1 MSRRLMA
8 MVCALGMLA
17 GAAEDAFQGD
27 WKGTLRRADGQ
38 EETVFAQVLAQ
49 GKGTYRAVLRR
60 VIHAV
65 GDRESLATL
74 EGKAEGGAVT
84 FAGGAG
90 IREGVF
96 SGATPA
102 GQVSLKPYRHVSP
115 TLGERP
121 PAGAKVILGPETELS
136 GFQGSRR
143 TGGIVNLNRSLQN
156 ASNCVGYLF
165 CRIDSDA
172 ERDVVLKTGSD
183 DGIVVFLN
191 GQRLYTKDVPRALK
205 ADEDSVPLHLRQGE
219 NELLLKVIQGGG
231 DWQGVA
237 RVCDASGRAVSGV
250 RFRPEGSAGK
260 ALAPN
265 GTVLCWLASGPYRR
279 GEGQQ
284 GSLAELA
291 FAPER
296 GVEAASWQLVDCGPD
311 RSGYRWNL
319 LPGGVAEIARGGGS
333 MVSVEQMGSF
343 RMHLEFRN
351 AMMPEA
357 RGQGRSNSGVYLHGR
372 YEIQVLDSFGLEPR
386 NNDCA
391 GIYQQAVPLANACLA
406 PGEWQTYDIDFT
418 AAQFDQAGNKTR
430 DAELTLRFNGVL
442 VHDRLA
448 IRCTPGGFG
457 QKDVPKGP
465 LMLQDHGNPV
475 QFRNIWFVEK

>member
-1 MSRRLMA
+1 
-8 MVCALGMLA
+8 
-17 GAAEDAFQGD
+17 
-27 WKGTLRRADGQ
+27 
-38 EETVFAQVLAQ
+38 
-49 GKGTYRAVLRR
+49 
-60 VIHAV
+60 
-65 GDRESLATL
+65 
-74 EGKAEGGAVT
+74 
-84 FAGGAG
+84 
-90 IREGVF
+90 
-96 SGATPA
+96 
-102 GQVSLKPYRHVSP
+102 
-115 TLGERP
+115 
-121 PAGAKVILGPETELS
+121 
-136 GFQGSRR
+136 
-143 TGGIVNLNRSLQN
+143 
-156 ASNCVGYLF
+156 
-165 CRIDSDA
+165 
-172 ERDVVLKTGSD
+172 
-183 DGIVVFLN
+183 
-191 GQRLYTKDVPRALK
+191 
-205 ADEDSVPLHLRQGE
+205 
-219 NELLLKVIQGGG
+219 
-231 DWQGVA
+231 
-237 RVCDASGRAVSGV
+237 
-250 RFRPEGSAGK
+250 
-260 ALAPN
+260 
-265 GTVLCWLASGPYRR
+265 
-279 GEGQQ
+279 
-284 GSLAELA
+284 
-291 FAPER
+291 
-296 GVEAASWQLVDCGPD
+296 
-311 RSGYRWNL
+311 
-319 LPGGVAEIARGGGS
+319 